1 MGRGIVATGA
11 RSCGQMMAI
20 IQPKATKGIADF
32 DRVSGILI
40 FPPEAV
46 ITEERVAEGGD
57 PARRHRRRRHTSYQ

>member
-1 MGRGIVATGA
+1 
-11 RSCGQMMAI
+11 MMAI

-40 FPPEAV
+40 FPSEAV